1 MLFRSWAVQGLLL
14 TRNAVSPTV
23 STTMIAVSL
32 AIFVLLYGVLAVVD
46 LLLMMRYGRRELPG
60 AHSGDHAA
68 AAQEASALAV
78 QY

>member
-1 MLFRSWAVQGLLL
+1 VQGLLL

-32 AIFVLLYGVLAVVD
+32 GVFVLLYGVLAVVD
-46 LLLMMRYGRRELPG
+46 LLLMLRFARRELPG
-60 AHSGDHAA
+60 RQADG
-68 AAQEASALAV
+68 QASPAEDAPVPAV